1 MDLKKLRTLPDEELL
16 VVIANIKNE
25 VERRSLMEDDDIID
39 TPEGKVTVSYIKQHF
54 LEKYSGENIADKIV
68 QMVADATKLQEELI
82 LDAERDI
89 VTEKYVG
96 ITEIE
101 FWKCIEESVR
111 NEGHANKAIF
121 EIALKVK
128 KECYRKVLIELIQND
143 TIYSYYIR
151 VFIRH
156 DQQYHRI
163 PQRGL
168 RTLGYCR
175 EKEIKCYSDYFVL
188 VDVNGSIY
196 NEQHQIWV
204 NHQNREV
211 TRYHPDYVLRID
223 DFNKEDSIEPYLT
236 YDPYADD

>member
-1 MDLKKLRTLPDEELL
+1 
-16 VVIANIKNE
+16 
-25 VERRSLMEDDDIID
+25 MEDDDVVD
-39 TPEGKVTVSYIKQHF
+39 TPEGKVTVSCIKRHF

-101 FWKCIEESVR
+101 FWKRIEESVR
-111 NEGHANKAIF
+111 NEGHANEVIF
-121 EIALKVK
+121 AIALKVK
-128 KECYRKVLIELIQND
+128 KECYRKVLIDLIRND

-156 DQQYHRI
+156 GQQYNRI
-163 PQRGL
+163 PHKGL

-175 EKEIKCYSDYFVL
+175 EKEIKYYSDYFDL
-188 VDVNGSIY
+188 VAVNGSIY

-204 NHQNREV
+204 NHQKREV
-211 TRYHPDYVLRID
+211 TRYHPDYVLRVE
-223 DFNKEDSIEPYLT
+223 DFGIEDSIEPYLT
-236 YDPYADD
+236 YDPYADY